1 MKKKL
6 FLMTL
11 LILFIP
17 CMVNALNY
25 PDLDSKV
32 VEIYDLD
39 DGQVLYE
46 KNSNKQVSIASLTKI
61 VTSIVAIENI
71 KDLDKKV
78 TITRDMMKTVSWE
91 AAKAGLKTGDVVT
104 YRDLLY
110 ASMLPSGADA
120 TNSLAISSSGSIENF
135 VKKMNGFV
143 KKKGLKNTHFV
154 NVTGLDIDGHYSSA
168 DDVRQILEYALK
180 NEIFKK
186 IYTTKKYTL
195 SNGLKVKSTI
205 VKYSNNN
212 SIKILGSKTG
222 YTIDAG
228 YCLSTLNDINGHNI
242 IILVLNARK
251 INNKYYNVEDTIT
264 LIDFLN
270 ENFKDEYLVKKK
282 DLIKTLPVKLSKID
296 KYEIHATKNVTK
308 YLPSDYDHKNFK
320 IKYEGLEEL
329 SYRNKKDSEIGTI
342 NYYYKDQLIDSE
354 KVIINQ
360 GIKPSFKKILKKYF
374 YIPIIILVIIPLLVR
389 RKNKRK
395 RRRKNIK
402 RR

>member
-1 MKKKL
+1 MKRIKIIL
-6 FLMTL
+6 IL

-17 CMVNALNY
+17 IYVNGLTY

-39 DGQVLYE
+39 DGQILYE
-46 KNSNKQVSIASLTKI
+46 KDSNKQVSIASLTKI
-61 VTSIVAIENI
+61 VTTIIAIENI
-71 KDLDKKV
+71 KNLDKEI

-110 ASMLPSGADA
+110 ASMLASGADA
-120 TNSLAISSSGSIENF
+120 TNSLAISSSGSIDNF
-135 VKKMNGFV
+135 VKKMNDFV
-143 KKKGLKNTHFV
+143 KKQGLKNTHFV

-180 NEIFKK
+180 NKTFKT
-186 IYTTKKYTL
+186 IYTTKNYTL
-195 SNGLKVKSTI
+195 SNGLKVKSSI
-205 VKYSNNN
+205 VKYSGNNK
-212 SIKILGSKTG
+212 IKIIGSKTG
-222 YTIDAG
+222 YTYDAG

-251 INNKYYNVEDTIT
+251 INDKYYNVEDTIT
-264 LIDFLN
+264 LINFLN
-270 ENFKDEYLVKKK
+270 ENFKDEYLVKKN

-296 KYEIHATKNVTK
+296 KYEIHATKDVTK

-329 SYRNKKDSEIGTI
+329 SYKNKKGNEIGTI
-342 NYYYKDQLIDSE
+342 KYYYKDKLIDSE
-354 KVIINQ
+354 KVIVNKE
-360 GIKPSFKKILKKYF
+360 IKASFKKILKKYF
-374 YIPIIILVIIPLLVR
+374 YIPLIILVISLLLVR
-389 RKNKRK
+389 RRNIRK
-395 RRRKNIK
+395 RRRKRLKK
-402 RR
+402 R